1 MSVRDKSDPRLR
13 DMAALDA
20 LFLEAAETERKLP
33 PAIRKQKMSSWVEYV
48 KTWESYGWHDFTPS
62 LPKATP
68 EQVTRFELAMD
79 ILNDTNMDADDKRLI
94 WAVAHSA
101 AFNERGPRWSALG
114 RKMRVDHRTVRRK
127 YTDALVRLYYKL

>member
-1 MSVRDKSDPRLR
+1 MSVRAKTDPRLR

-68 EQVTRFELAMD
+68 EQVTRFEKF
-79 ILNDTNMDADDKRLI
+79 IQENDAKRNIQQHQDATR
-94 WAVAHSA
+94 
-101 AFNERGPRWSALG
+101 E
-114 RKMRVDHRTVRRK
+114 HRR
-127 YTDALVRLYYKL
+127 

>member
-1 MSVRDKSDPRLR
+1 
-13 DMAALDA
+13 MAALDA

-68 EQVTRFELAMD
+68 EQVTRFDLAMD
-79 ILNDTNMDADDKRLI
+79 LLNDTNMDADDKRLI
-94 WAVAHSA
+94 WAVAHRA

>member
-1 MSVRDKSDPRLR
+1 
-13 DMAALDA
+13 MAALDA

-79 ILNDTNMDADDKRLI
+79 LLNDTNMDADDKRLI

-101 AFNERGPRWSALG
+101 AFKARGAPWTRLARLLG
-114 RKMRVDHRTVRRK
+114 MGTDGRVVKRN
-127 YTDALVRLYYKL
+127 YMDALVRLHFGMKTQPD